1 MRKANLRAQTPE
13 QRAEAQ
19 RIRQILIYAR
29 EQLGLTQ
36 QDVANH
42 FGWTQSR
49 YWRIEHDF
57 KYANSYV
64 QEMICEYLYLP
75 KPVIF
80 KER

>member
-80 KER
+80 KE

>member
-57 KYANSYV
+57 KYVNSYV

-80 KER
+80 KE

>member
-1 MRKANLRAQTPE
+1 MRKANLRAETPE

-80 KER
+80 KE

>member
-1 MRKANLRAQTPE
+1 VRKANLRAETPTE
-13 QRAEAQ
+13 KAEAE

-57 KYANSYV
+57 KYVNSYV
-64 QEMICEYLYLP
+64 QEMICDYLYLP

-80 KER
+80 KE